1 MLSFCWMLYDTLG
14 WLVFL
19 PALLVRTDDDDDDNV
34 NLYVYTTTIAT
45 TTIHHIHYV
54 HCIRA

>member
-1 MLSFCWMLYDTLG
+1 MLYDTLG